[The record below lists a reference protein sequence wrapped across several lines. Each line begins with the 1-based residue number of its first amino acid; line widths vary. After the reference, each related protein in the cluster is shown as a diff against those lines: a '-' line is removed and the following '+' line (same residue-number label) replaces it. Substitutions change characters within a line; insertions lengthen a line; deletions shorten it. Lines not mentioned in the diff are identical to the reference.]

1 MGAKPTRITRVSSA
15 DDLVV
20 GRYDSLDALF
30 SALDGRKP
38 PLLAIT
44 GCVRV
49 HPTLFWGKRLADYSA
64 VRKRL
69 EAYGLRLLITSA
81 VEPYGAE
88 LRRYDAASNEP
99 ALAGR

>member
-1 MGAKPTRITRVSSA
+1 MSSA

-30 SALDGRKP
+30 SALDGRKS
-38 PLLAIT
+38 PLPAIT

-49 HPTLFWGKRLADYSA
+49 HPTLFWGTRLADHIA

-69 EAYGLRLLITSA
+69 EAHGIRLLITTA
-81 VEPYGAE
+81 VEPHSAE
-88 LRRYDAASNEP
+88 LRRSAAAHEP
-99 ALAGR
+99 APGAPDAGLDAR